1 MYEFY
6 DYCNLLKEIV
16 SKFGNKEFTNKDCKE
31 HLYSC
36 LALKKKMKEL
46 ISAEVIIK
54 RVENFEIEVL
64 PNVKIKAEKF
74 YYSINVDKM
83 MVFLE
88 VMKKR
93 ALRKNNYNYDM
104 REYKEKVL
112 LNKLSQDYRY
122 KCNFIETENA
132 CWLEKICDYMYKNNI
147 ETLSKKEVLDLYDNG
162 KIKEEVAV
170 AVLQKFRRKKDEK
183 GFILRITPE
192 RIKER
197 VAEAIDFIR
206 INKESKE
213 ENAKYLERYY
223 KEVVEV
229 LRNGL

>member
-6 DYCNLLKEIV
+6 DYCRLLKEIV
-16 SKFGNKEFTNKDCKE
+16 LKFGNKEFTNKDCKE

-36 LALKKKMKEL
+36 PAVKKKIEEL
-46 ISAEVIIK
+46 MSYNVIIK
-54 RVENFEIEVL
+54 RVENIEIEVL
-64 PNVKIKAEKF
+64 PDVKIKAKKF
-74 YYSINVDKM
+74 YYSLNVDKM
-83 MVFLE
+83 LVFLKE
-88 VMKKR
+88 KKNEE
-93 ALRKNNYNYDM
+93 LCKNNRFYDI
-104 REYKEKVL
+104 RECREEAL
-112 LNKLSQDYRY
+112 LNKLSEDYLY

-132 CWLEKICDYMYKNNI
+132 CWLEKICDYMYENNI
-147 ETLSKKEVLDLYDNG
+147 KTLSKKEVLDLYDNG
-162 KIKEEVAV
+162 RIEEEVAV

-183 GFILRITPE
+183 GFILRVTPE

-206 INKESKE
+206 VNKEAKE
-213 ENAKYLERYY
+213 KNAKYLERYY